1 MKNPTNLSYFSF
13 DLRPFFV
20 GKLLAVCHTC
30 AMGGMGGWGDT
41 DRLPFS
47 LVSSPP

>member
-30 AMGGMGGWGDT
+30 AMGGMGGWGDGGIPIGC
-41 DRLPFS
+41 LF
-47 LVSSPP
+47 L